1 MNKLELAKRYAL
13 YIFGLYV
20 FSFGIA
26 LVARSTMGAT
36 PVSSWA
42 YAMSLNTELSYGTYS
57 FLIHLAMIA
66 YQVIILIGHGLKKEW
81 LNIFLQLPFSILF
94 GFFLDLNMY
103 CTAFIFA
110 KK

>member
-36 PVSSWA
+36 LWQGQRRKRREEHRS
-42 YAMSLNTELSYGTYS
+42 
-57 FLIHLAMIA
+57 
-66 YQVIILIGHGLKKEW
+66 
-81 LNIFLQLPFSILF
+81 
-94 GFFLDLNMY
+94 
-103 CTAFIFA
+103 
-110 KK
+110 